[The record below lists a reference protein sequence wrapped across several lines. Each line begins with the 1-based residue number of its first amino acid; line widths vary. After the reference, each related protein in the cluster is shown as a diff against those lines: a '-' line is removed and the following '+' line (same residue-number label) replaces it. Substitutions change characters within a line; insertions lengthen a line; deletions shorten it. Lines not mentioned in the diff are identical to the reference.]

1 MTLTDRMIAL
11 AQLTLQD
18 PRAATRALL
27 AEGIPLPARSGGLL
41 LVAVLSALLASLQ
54 LRLGAQD
61 VDPMTAM
68 MLGSPFRAAVVQ
80 WAFLALSV
88 VMIHRVGRAFG
99 GTGSFPD
106 ALLIVVWLQCLTLVL
121 QVVQLVVN
129 LISPALAGIIGLGG
143 FVLFLWLMTSFIAE
157 LHGFRS
163 RGLVF
168 VGMVVSAFA
177 AGLLIGVVVILL
189 IGPEA
194 LMPNV

>member
-1 MTLTDRMIAL
+1 
-11 AQLTLQD
+11 
-18 PRAATRALL
+18 
-27 AEGIPLPARSGGLL
+27 
-41 LVAVLSALLASLQ
+41 VL
-54 LRLGAQD
+54 
-61 VDPMTAM
+61 
-68 MLGSPFRAAVVQ
+68 
-80 WAFLALSV
+80 
-88 VMIHRVGRAFG
+88 IHRVGRAFG

>member
-1 MTLTDRMIAL
+1 MTLTERMIAL
-11 AQLTLQD
+11 AQLSLQD

-27 AEGIPLPARSGGLL
+27 DEGVPLSARTAGLL

-54 LRLGAQD
+54 LRLGPQD
-61 VDPMTAM
+61 LDPMTAM
-68 MLGSPFRAAVVQ
+68 MLGSPLRAAVVQ

-88 VMIHRVGRAFG
+88 VLIHRVGRAFG

-106 ALLIVVWLQCLTLVL
+106 ALLIVVWLQFLTLVL
-121 QVVQLVVN
+121 QLAQLVVN
-129 LISPALAGIIGLGG
+129 PISPALAGIIGLGG
-143 FVLFLWLMTSFIAE
+143 FVVFLWLMTSFIAE

-168 VGMVVSAFA
+168 VGMIVTTFA
-177 AGLLIGVVVILL
+177 AGLLIGVAVIVL

-194 LMPNV
+194 FMQNV

>member
-1 MTLTDRMIAL
+1 MTLTQRMATL
-11 AQLTLQD
+11 AQLTFQD
-18 PRAATRALL
+18 PKAATRVLL
-27 AEGIPLPARSGGLL
+27 AEGIPLPARTAGLL

-54 LRLGAQD
+54 LNLSPQQL
-61 VDPMTAM
+61 DPMSAF
-68 MLGSPFRAAVVQ
+68 MLASPFRAAVVQ

-88 VMIHRVGRAFG
+88 VLIHRVGRAFG

-121 QVVQLVVN
+121 QFAQLVLN
-129 LISPALAGIIGLGG
+129 ILSPALAGILGLAG
-143 FVLFLWLMTSFIAE
+143 FVVFLWLMASFIAE

-168 VGMVVSAFA
+168 VGMLLSAFA
-177 AGLLIGVVVILL
+177 AGLVIGIALIII

-194 LMPNV
+194 LIANV

>member
-88 VMIHRVGRAFG
+88 VLIHRVGRAFG

-168 VGMVVSAFA
+168 AGMVVSAFA

>member
-1 MTLTDRMIAL
+1 MTLTQRMTNL

-27 AEGIPLPARSGGLL
+27 AEGVPLPARTAGLL
-41 LVAVLSALLASLQ
+41 LVAVLSAVLASVQ
-54 LRLGAQD
+54 LRLSPQEL
-61 VDPMTAM
+61 DPMSAF
-68 MLGSPFRAAVVQ
+68 MLASPFRAAVVQ

-88 VMIHRVGRAFG
+88 VLIHRVGRAFG

-121 QVVQLVVN
+121 QLAQLVVN
-129 LISPALAGIIGLGG
+129 VISPALAGIIGLGG
-143 FVLFLWLMTSFIAE
+143 FVLFLWLMASFIAE

-168 VGMVVSAFA
+168 AGMVVSAFA
-177 AGLLIGVVVILL
+177 AGLFIGLGVIF
-189 IGPEA
+189 IAGPEA
-194 LMPNV
+194 LIPNV